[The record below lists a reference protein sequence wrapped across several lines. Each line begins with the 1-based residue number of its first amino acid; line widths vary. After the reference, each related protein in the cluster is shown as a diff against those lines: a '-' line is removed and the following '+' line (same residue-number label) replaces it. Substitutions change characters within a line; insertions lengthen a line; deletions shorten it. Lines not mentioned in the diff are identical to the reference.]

1 MIDDMDMRIN
11 KPLAMDR
18 ISGEVLY
25 RQVRERPLTYLP
37 VPDSE
42 FFRENT
48 PVDAVQAWTAP
59 LTDEEAAA
67 VAAYRRRECRWM
79 DAVHRLGP
87 AAASVMGCVQYGKV
101 RRLESA
107 LASSVSKS
115 LTFGLLL
122 RHYLR
127 ERPPVFPGE
136 APLKGRVYVLR
147 GPVSCSLTDRALP
160 GYSSVELRIA
170 SPPGPGRGV
179 FVNPDGVSLEDMEF
193 VLPPGT
199 TLRIAG
205 CRGSTIA
212 AEIVRPL
219 TTDWAH
225 AEPEDS
231 DRICR
236 ENAYAKMMNEKLLGK
251 YRTSDRCPNVP
262 DIAPAPTLGW

>member
-1 MIDDMDMRIN
+1 MDLRLN
-11 KPLAMDR
+11 KPLTMER
-18 ISGEVLY
+18 VSGEILY
-25 RQVRERPLTYLP
+25 RQVREMPLTYLP
-37 VPDSE
+37 VADSE

-48 PVDAVQAWTAP
+48 SVDAVQGWTAP
-59 LTDEEAAA
+59 LTPDEAAA
-67 VAAYRRRECRWM
+67 VAAYRRKECRWL
-79 DAVHRLGP
+79 DAVQRIGP
-87 AAASVMGCVQYGKV
+87 SAASVMGRTQYEKV
-101 RRLESA
+101 RMLESSLVSA
-107 LASSVSKS
+107 VSKS

-127 ERPPVFPGE
+127 ERPAVLPGE

-147 GPVSCSLTDRALP
+147 GPVSCSLTDRTVP

-170 SPPGPGRGV
+170 SPPGLGRGV
-179 FVNPDGVSLEDMEF
+179 FVNPDGAPLEDMEF

-205 CRGSTIA
+205 CCGSVIA

-219 TTDWAH
+219 ASEWVHAH
-225 AEPEDS
+225 EEPP

-236 ENAYAKMMNEKLLGK
+236 EDTHAKSYNEKMIGEF
-251 YRTSDRCPNVP
+251 RTSDRCPNVP